1 MKINSIFKGKCQEA
15 NLGSR
20 TGLENMSVT
29 PRLGI
34 RKKETWHKV
43 YLMRQCHE
51 RLFKNR
57 LIKCMFRL
65 DQSKFDMKLLA

>member
-1 MKINSIFKGKCQEA
+1 MKINSIIKGKCQEA

-43 YLMRQCHE
+43 YLMR
-51 RLFKNR
+51 
-57 LIKCMFRL
+57 
-65 DQSKFDMKLLA
+65 

>member
-34 RKKETWHKV
+34 RNKETWHKV
-43 YLMRQCHE
+43 YLMR
-51 RLFKNR
+51 
-57 LIKCMFRL
+57 
-65 DQSKFDMKLLA
+65 

>member
-29 PRLGI
+29 PRLGD
-34 RKKETWHKV
+34 KKQRN
-43 YLMRQCHE
+43 MA
-51 RLFKNR
+51 
-57 LIKCMFRL
+57 
-65 DQSKFDMKLLA
+65 QSISYEIVS

>member
-1 MKINSIFKGKCQEA
+1 MEINSIFKGKCQEV

-20 TGLENMSVT
+20 TGLENMSVA

-34 RKKETWHKV
+34 RKKETRHKV

-51 RLFKNR
+51 WLYTNR
-57 LIKCMFRL
+57 LIKCMLRL
-65 DQSKFDMKLLA
+65 DQSNFDMKLLA